1 MQATATQT
9 LTAMLN
15 KQIANCG
22 ILYVKLHNY
31 HWFVKG
37 DTFYELHAKFEELY
51 DEISAFLDELAE
63 RLLTING
70 KPLATLRDYLQHA
83 TVTEASGNETA
94 QQMVQ
99 TIANDFATIIEELKQ
114 GIQSAEQENDQATA
128 DILIGMRKKLE
139 KHRWMLTAFLA
150 R

>member
-83 TVTEASGNETA
+83 TVTEACGNETA

>member
-114 GIQSAEQENDQATA
+114 GIQRAEQENDQATA